1 MLRRAAKREKE
12 LSEKTSRVKRIKPEE
27 DDSEARA
34 LGEKDTS
41 AIEALRELEKSVLG
55 DDQDI
60 IEELTKSK
68 ETKVKVEAPP
78 CAWVDEEQDDAGII
92 NVPRVIPSRLK
103 VSGKINKDTY
113 QSKLKDEFSK
123 VTGNPSW
130 AKLDWEKDESE
141 KKDDPDSDTEGLLTS
156 TGDYIASSALLP
168 RGLIQMRSCA
178 DANKQYTSQ
187 GRLNASEFHPS
198 AQVLLAAG
206 MDQRLNLF
214 QIDGKHNPK
223 IQSIFLQN
231 YPVHSAHFTADGQQ
245 VVAGSKFRSFYYY
258 DMMAGKVVNVPWIK
272 ALEENQMRRFEVSP
286 DGRFLA
292 FYGMYGRIHLL
303 SSQSTH
309 GFLRSRLIVNGLTT
323 PFTN

>member
-1 MLRRAAKREKE
+1 
-12 LSEKTSRVKRIKPEE
+12 
-27 DDSEARA
+27 
-34 LGEKDTS
+34 
-41 AIEALRELEKSVLG
+41 
-55 DDQDI
+55 
-60 IEELTKSK
+60 
-68 ETKVKVEAPP
+68 
-78 CAWVDEEQDDAGII
+78 
-92 NVPRVIPSRLK
+92 
-103 VSGKINKDTY
+103 
-113 QSKLKDEFSK
+113 
-123 VTGNPSW
+123 
-130 AKLDWEKDESE
+130 
-141 KKDDPDSDTEGLLTS
+141 DPDSDTEGLLTS
-156 TGDYIASSALLP
+156 TGDYIASSALLA

-303 SSQSTH
+303 SSQSKEHICTLKMNGSVEALSFNQSGDVMCSH
-309 GFLRSRLIVNGLTT
+309 GDDGQVYVWDMNTRDCIHHFTDDGCIHGTSLAHSPDGRYLAAGCSSGVVNIYDTSTCYQEVLPKPLKAIMNLTT
-323 PFTN
+323 SASHLKFNSTSEILAIASNAGEKAVKLIHFPSMTAFSNFP